1 MISQNDKVDLG
12 NLRIEKKF
20 CDCISS
26 MRKKL
31 WKEDLFEVDVCISI
45 ANFLTGRRCFTQ
57 VVTSVNEV
65 L

>member
-1 MISQNDKVDLG
+1 M
-12 NLRIEKKF
+12 
-20 CDCISS
+20 SS